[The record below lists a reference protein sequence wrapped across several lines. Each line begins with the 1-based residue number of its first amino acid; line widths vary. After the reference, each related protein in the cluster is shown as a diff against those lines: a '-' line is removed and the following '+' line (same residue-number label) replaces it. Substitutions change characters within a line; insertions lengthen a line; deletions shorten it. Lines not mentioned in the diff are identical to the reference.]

1 MKQITIILS
10 LLSIVITTN
19 SYCQETKVKRVQK
32 GDYIE
37 EYYVL
42 KENKSIKH
50 GEYVKFQKY
59 ILDRRIPI
67 AFGFFENDRK
77 VGEWY
82 FFHYGG
88 ALESFGNYFADEKRG
103 VWKEY
108 YKPLYKDISLSSLVN
123 GQSDLTIDEKGSVI
137 VSKKDSLIAAMGI
150 YNSGDKMGTWNYYDG
165 RGTLIHVFD
174 HSSDKMIFSSASD
187 STNRCCP
194 YLGGTDRFY
203 SYYFRFAEASG
214 FNNTLTDAKVILKL
228 GIDGALLTIERINSN
243 GAAKAIFEFERLI
256 QLFPNDWIPS
266 YFDNPV
272 FLTLEHK
279 TDSNKLSVSATFS
292 Q

>member
-194 YLGGTDRFY
+194 YLGGIDRFY

-243 GAAKAIFEFERLI
+243 GAAKAIFEFERFI

>member
-82 FFHYGG
+82 FFHNGG

-243 GAAKAIFEFERLI
+243 GAAKATFEFERLI